1 MSKFPWT
8 LGLETQTSL
17 YDSYK
22 VSLIIVSKV
31 CYIHLFW
38 RFVDGSTDPTFSYS
52 TAVKKNLEPC
62 HTNCPVL
69 SFFFFFLFTT
79 KWPTPLIKKN
89 KIKRKNRFPHLRP
102 CLSQVKIFGKHNII
116 STPLRCCL
124 DSHSF
129 RQFQWIL

>member
-1 MSKFPWT
+1 MNSWVRDSNV
-8 LGLETQTSL
+8 LVWLIQGIINNCEQGLLHSSL
-17 YDSYK
+17 LEICWWINRSYIFLFHCCK
-22 VSLIIVSKV
+22 KKSRTMPHKLSSLV
-31 CYIHLFW
+31 F
-38 RFVDGSTDPTFSYS
+38 
-52 TAVKKNLEPC
+52 
-62 HTNCPVL
+62 
-69 SFFFFFLFTT
+69 FFFFFLFTT